1 VRAFLEDHLETGVDR
16 GFRQGYL
23 LGRRAGLV
31 QALSGGEAS
40 VPVLTSIEREAIVCS
55 VFSESLKSVVI
66 RDPRPEKPKPVLTPE
81 EIADGR

>member
-1 VRAFLEDHLETGVDR
+1 VRAFLEDHLEMGVDR

-40 VPVLTSIEREAIVCS
+40 VPVLTLIEREAIVCS
-55 VFSESLKSVVI
+55 VFSDSLKAVVI
-66 RDPRPEKPKPVLTPE
+66 SDPKPEKPKPVLSPE
-81 EIADGR
+81 ELGDAG